1 MKIKEIKTNGIGT
14 VEGIVIALEEKA
26 NKNNSSFINM
36 TVSDGETQVV
46 AKVWNADLETFKF
59 KTGQAVLVELKME
72 EYKGQKSYIAREI
85 TASSAD
91 PALFICGA
99 PVKSE
104 EMYNFLYKTAG
115 RCGVYASTVKKILDD
130 NKDHLMF
137 WGAGKAVHHNIRG
150 GLLYH
155 TYRMTKT
162 AAYITSVYNKEP
174 SMLKGCRDI
183 NTELLVAGCILH
195 DIGKLW
201 ELDTNEFGASIT
213 P

>member
-72 EYKGQKSYIAREI
+72 EYKGQKSYVAREI

-174 SMLKGCRDI
+174 
-183 NTELLVAGCILH
+183 
-195 DIGKLW
+195 
-201 ELDTNEFGASIT
+201 
-213 P
+213 